1 MGGSAQINYSV
12 TTLLSYSPKMRKAL
26 FPGSF
31 DPFTNGHLDVVRRGV
46 ELFDEIIVAIGNN
59 SSKTRYLPIEQM
71 TTLIEQVFQDEPR
84 VKVQAYKGLTADFAR
99 EVGARF
105 LLRGLRNTTD
115 FEYENTIAQANRHV
129 NPELETV
136 FLITSP
142 VLAAISSTIIREIH
156 RFGGNVNDF
165 VPFALP
171 PYEG

>member
-1 MGGSAQINYSV
+1 M
-12 TTLLSYSPKMRKAL
+12 MRIAL

-46 ELFDEIIVAIGNN
+46 TLFDEVIVAIGNN
-59 SSKTRYLPIEQM
+59 SSKQRYLPIQQM
-71 TTLIEQVFQDEPR
+71 VGLIEGVFHNEPR
-84 VKVQAYKGLTADFAR
+84 VTVRTYKGLTADFAR
-99 EVGARF
+99 ETGARF

-142 VLAAISSTIIREIH
+142 ALAAISSTIIREIH

-165 VPFALP
+165 VPFSLP
-171 PYEG
+171 AFQQDN